1 MRSIDINCDLGEGMP
16 NDASIMPCISSAN
29 ICCGFHA
36 GNEKTT
42 RTTIKQ
48 AVKNKLAIGA
58 HPGFADKE
66 NFGRAELMLPP
77 HDYYALVMDQLIAFK
92 SIADEEG
99 AVIHHVKAHGGL
111 YNLAAKNSMVANEVA
126 KAVYD
131 FDPHLIFYGLSNSI
145 MLTVAGSMGLKTA
158 SEVFADR
165 TYQDDGS
172 LTPRV
177 KKNALLTDAQAVSQ
191 QVLLLANE
199 QRAISVNGHSL
210 SLKADTV
217 CIHGDTPHAYAFAK
231 AIHQTLKENKIQMR
245 PL

>member
-42 RTTIKQ
+42 RATIKL
-48 AVKNKLAIGA
+48 AVKNKVAVGA

-77 HDYYALVMDQLIAFK
+77 HDYYALVMEQLISFK
-92 SIADEEG
+92 DIADEEG
-99 AVIHHVKAHGGL
+99 AVVHHVKAHGGL

-131 FDPHLIFYGLSNSI
+131 FGPNLIFYGLSNSI
-145 MLTVAGSMGLKTA
+145 MLTVAGSMGLRTA

-165 TYQDDGS
+165 TYQDDGT
-172 LTPRV
+172 LTSRV
-177 KKNALLTDAQAVSQ
+177 KKNALITDPQAVAN
-191 QVLLLANE
+191 QVLLMSIE
-199 QRAISVNGHSL
+199 QRVMSVDG
-210 SLKADTV
+210 
-217 CIHGDTPHAYAFAK
+217 
-231 AIHQTLKENKIQMR
+231 
-245 PL
+245 